1 MPGTYWHH
9 DDFLFEVQYPPTN
22 EESKEPP
29 VKAGD
34 ELLERFLRRLRRTG
48 FNLTLSASV
57 SRPKLCVNRFGK
69 TFWANLSPPSS

>member
-1 MPGTYWHH
+1 MPGTYWHN
-9 DDFLFEVQYPPTN
+9 DDFLFELQFPPTGEKPN
-22 EESKEPP
+22 DSR
-29 VKAGD
+29 AAD

-48 FNLTLSASV
+48 FNLTLSVSV